1 MPSRFLSR
9 HPADPDVASIAAL
22 IGNRTR
28 AAILFALL
36 DGGEL
41 SASELAFRAGTS
53 PTATSTHLAKLVAA
67 QLLTAR
73 VSGRQRLFALASPDI
88 AHAMEALSVIA
99 RPRPIVGLSQN
110 TSVARIREARSCYDH
125 LAGRLGVAFTDVL
138 LQRKA
143 LRLSEK
149 EFIVTRSGEAF
160 FAAVEVDVAAAREKR
175 RNFAR
180 ACTDWTE
187 RRPHLAGSLGAAVL
201 GRFLA
206 AGWVTRHKLDRS
218 LSITPHGRIEL
229 QERFGIRL

>member
-22 IGNRTR
+22 IGDRTR

-36 DGGEL
+36 DGLEL

-99 RPRPIVGLSQN
+99 RPRPIVALSQS
-110 TSVARIREARSCYDH
+110 TAVARIREARSCYDH

-138 LQRKA
+138 LKRKA

-149 EFIVTRSGEAF
+149 EFIVTRSGETL
-160 FAAVEVDVAAAREKR
+160 FASLEIDIAAAREKR

-180 ACTDWTE
+180 VCIDWTE
-187 RRPHLAGSLGAAVL
+187 RRPHLAGSLGASVL
-201 GRFLA
+201 ERFLA
-206 AGWVTRHKLDRS
+206 SGWVVRHKHDRS
-218 LSITPHGRIEL
+218 LSLTSQGRAEL
-229 QERFGIRL
+229 ECRFQIQL